1 MQLLHVITTS
11 QVGNLLTNI
20 AVLCFSSHK
29 RLGTQWYGTMMV
41 SALYCRSERQ
51 YFHTIP
57 YFNLQTLSS
66 EKKTLAKFG
75 DYRKVCDPKIRLFIN
90 SPLLQR
96 DISLFSSDEN
106 LLLDQDNNF
115 HLMSLSILTTV
126 WCMMYGYY
134 REKLHVNHFKK
145 FKG

>member
-1 MQLLHVITTS
+1 MVRYHDGERIVLSIRDTIYSYNPILQSANTFFWKE
-11 QVGNLLTNI
+11 NI
-20 AVLCFSSHK
+20 
-29 RLGTQWYGTMMV
+29 
-41 SALYCRSERQ
+41 
-51 YFHTIP
+51 
-57 YFNLQTLSS
+57 
-66 EKKTLAKFG
+66 AKFG
-75 DYRKVCDPKIRLFIN
+75 DYRKVCDPKIRLVIN

-115 HLMSLSILTTV
+115 HLISLSILITV

-134 REKLHVNHFKK
+134 REKLHVNHFKA